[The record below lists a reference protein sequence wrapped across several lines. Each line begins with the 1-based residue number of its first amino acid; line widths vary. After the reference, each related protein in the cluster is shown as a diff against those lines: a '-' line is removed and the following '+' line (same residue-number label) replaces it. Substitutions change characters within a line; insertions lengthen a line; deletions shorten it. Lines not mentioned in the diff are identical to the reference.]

1 MIGTHLEGSPEV
13 VESMSG
19 NGTTHNWNNINH
31 LSGSSNGRANGL
43 VGQAN
48 GQPSSATASLRS
60 RQSTQSG
67 GSNGSGDVNWVSS
80 HQASGA
86 SDNISSIT
94 STTVGSSGGGS
105 IGLAVNGGDN
115 CSGSTHSA
123 GSAGQTPSCRALAGS
138 LTSFDTTVTVN
149 TEGTLLKNMQ
159 YHIAIDIISLYLKI
173 TDHMTNVSNMIL
185 YL

>member
-1 MIGTHLEGSPEV
+1 MIGTHLEGSQEV
-13 VESMSG
+13 VEAG
-19 NGTTHNWNNINH
+19 THNWNNTNH
-31 LSGSSNGRANGL
+31 LSGRANGL
-43 VGQAN
+43 VGQPN

-138 LTSFDTTVTVN
+138 LTSFDTTVAVN
-149 TEGTLLKNMQ
+149 TEGIPLLEENEVEREGSNSSEPGDTLSATGSETSSK
-159 YHIAIDIISLYLKI
+159 
-173 TDHMTNVSNMIL
+173 
-185 YL
+185 